1 MKKNIMLIIILLVLL
16 SCATIKMTPCIVD
29 KPDGSNIELSQ
40 FCNES
45 RQAGRTSYICN
56 LEKEYQLD
64 PCVLHRGLEVVSQE
78 GLVLEGYTFEEFE
91 AWANY
96 VKDRVKAGIT
106 FGTLQ
111 SIALE
116 QFTKINKMV
125 GAQILLLGNVM
136 VQLPQNE
143 IIEQDDT
150 ILVLS
155 SIDDLVQEVKRLDI
169 WTK

>member
-1 MKKNIMLIIILLVLL
+1 VYK
-16 SCATIKMTPCIVD
+16 
-29 KPDGSNIELSQ
+29 
-40 FCNES
+40 
-45 RQAGRTSYICN
+45 RQ
-56 LEKEYQLD
+56 
-64 PCVLHRGLEVVSQE
+64 VLHRGLEVVSQE

-96 VKDRVKAGIT
+96 VRDRVKAGIT

>member
-1 MKKNIMLIIILLVLL
+1 
-16 SCATIKMTPCIVD
+16 MTPCIVD

-96 VKDRVKAGIT
+96 VRDRVKAGIT